1 MSTSSSLEN
10 ARATLAEQLTSLHA
24 HTPSYITKL
33 TAELQPG
40 PAEWLFH
47 SLGGCACGSCGDGEV
62 RAGIDSNLM
71 SDGRVG
77 SYSVECLVR
86 GPSADPCY
94 GKSSYRLRITVGAHT
109 AGFGDSSQDA
119 VRREDEDDDEAVA
132 RPWPVLRF
140 LDEVH
145 HLGVEYSDGVV
156 KQDLLD
162 VLTDDWAE
170 AKKSSPT
177 LEALLGLVHTQVLV
191 GLAPAALLDDS
202 QVNNGS
208 RSRNDGR
215 WALSPVQHQWQQ
227 HANANRQRVEA
238 VAEFRDGLAPCPAL
252 LDPAAAPTCLADF
265 GLSDHWPDGIIDA
278 GTLEALNALIHG
290 DGGAALFGNKGG
302 GKSGKSGNKGDCGA
316 GNDKSGVARWECV
329 GVASLPLFTPAFCA
343 HVIATLEAYEASGL
357 PTVRPNSMN
366 NYGAVLSRLGFTP
379 LLQSLQELVAAPLAS
394 ALDERHWGDEAAT
407 AAAAVQPS
415 PVALPVPSEEASS
428 ANLPGAPPAP
438 NGKNDDAH
446 VEMAAGLK
454 PVNEASWLDGQHV
467 FSVRYKAEEDLSLDL
482 HTDDS
487 EVTLNA
493 CLGKPGFEGSG
504 LVFCGTLG
512 AADHRVMKIRYRHE
526 LGRCVVHR
534 GSQRHGADEIT
545 GGERVNLVMWHRSLA
560 FRRRKE
566 RTACSYDAEGALP
579 SVECLSF
586 THDRDYLVHQPPG
599 TVLSPA
605 ASLAAGRG
613 WCPPPG
619 KEFRP
624 PSPAD
629 SNQQPHE
636 EKASPTA

>member
-1 MSTSSSLEN
+1 MSSSSLDN
-10 ARATLAEQLTSLHA
+10 ARAALAEQLTFLQA
-24 HTPSYITKL
+24 QTPSFVSKL
-33 TAELQPG
+33 AIEAQPG

-47 SLGGCACGSCGDGEV
+47 SLGGCACGSCGDGDV
-62 RAGIDSNLM
+62 RAGIDSNLI

-86 GPSADPCY
+86 GPSGDPCF
-94 GKSSYRLRITVGAHT
+94 GKLSYRLRITVGAHT
-109 AGFGDSSQDA
+109 AGFGDISQGASSG
-119 VRREDEDDDEAVA
+119 EEDDDDAVA

-162 VLTDDWAE
+162 VLTDDWEE
-170 AKKSSPT
+170 AKKSNPT
-177 LEALLGLVHTQVLV
+177 LEDLLDLVHTQILV
-191 GLAPAALLDDS
+191 GVAPAALSDDS
-202 QVNNGS
+202 HVNNGS
-208 RSRNDGR
+208 SSRGGNDGR

-238 VAEFRDGLAPCPAL
+238 IAEFRDGLAPFPAL
-252 LDPAAAPTCLADF
+252 LDPAAAPTRLADF
-265 GLSDHWPDGIIDA
+265 GPSAHWPDGIIA
-278 GTLEALNALIHG
+278 PATLEALHALDRG
-290 DGGAALFGNKGG
+290 DGGAALFGDH
-302 GKSGKSGNKGDCGA
+302 SGNK
-316 GNDKSGVARWECV
+316 NDVARWECI
-329 GVASLPLFTPAFCA
+329 GVASLPLFTTSFCA
-343 HVIATLEAYEASGL
+343 HVIATLEAYEGSGL

-366 NYGAVLSRLGFTP
+366 NYGAVLSRLGFAP
-379 LLQSLQELVAAPLAS
+379 LLRSLQELVAAPLAA
-394 ALDERHWGDEAAT
+394 ALDAHHWGDQ
-407 AAAAVQPS
+407 AAAAAAAAAAGTSAVASDTATLPLPLPS
-415 PVALPVPSEEASS
+415 SGPLEAAVPTASPS
-428 ANLPGAPPAP
+428 GVPPAP
-438 NGKNDDAH
+438 SGGKDDDLSVAST
-446 VEMAAGLK
+446 EGLQ
-454 PVNEASWLDGQHV
+454 PVTEASWLDGQHV
-467 FSVRYKAEEDLSLDL
+467 FSVRYKAGEDLSLDL

-526 LGRCVVHR
+526 LGRCVVHK

-566 RTACSYDAEGALP
+566 RTARPYDAEGAPP
-579 SVECLSF
+579 SLECLSF
-586 THDRDYLVHQPPG
+586 THDRDYLVHQPKG

-605 ASLAAGRG
+605 ASLAAGGG

-619 KEFRP
+619 KEFQP
-624 PSPAD
+624 PSSAD
-629 SNQQPHE
+629 STKQLHE
-636 EKASPTA
+636 EKAPPTV